1 MIINPSAHTIVPRR
15 NSFQNRIIG
24 RRSRLSV
31 VSIDKQFCFAV
42 SKICFVSAVF
52 LFFSSLWLQGSIE
65 QVSAEIEQIEV
76 SHGKLVAE
84 NILLRAERAKLFSP
98 ESVETLAKNQ
108 LAIHLPGPDQYFKF

>member
-15 NSFQNRIIG
+15 NSFRNHTIS
-24 RRSRLSV
+24 RRRRVSM

-42 SKICFVSAVF
+42 SKICLVSAVF
-52 LFFSSLWLQGSIE
+52 LFLSSLWLQGSIK

-76 SHGKLVAE
+76 SHGKLATD
-84 NILLRAERAKLFSP
+84 NILLRAERAQLFSP

-108 LAIHLPGPDQYFKF
+108 LAIHLPGPEQYFKF